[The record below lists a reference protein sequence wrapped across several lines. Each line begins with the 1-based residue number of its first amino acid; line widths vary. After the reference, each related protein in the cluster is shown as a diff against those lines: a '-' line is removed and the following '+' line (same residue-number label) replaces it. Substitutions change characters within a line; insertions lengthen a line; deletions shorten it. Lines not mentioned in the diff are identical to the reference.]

1 MDAMLEQPTGGAS
14 LRTPM
19 GYEEYLA
26 LGETKHHE
34 YYDGLCVVNPPS
46 RSHSRTQAHLVDLI
60 RPHCPDSHEVL
71 TGWGWHIGPELDYE
85 PDIMVTDRSSPDD
98 DVLRHPPPLLVV
110 EISSPSTRD
119 VDFGKKRRSLR
130 RRRRGLVLDRRPPA
144 PGNRRLRE
152 HRRRLRRGSTHHHAS
167 RRRRA
172 LPCPYRPRRV
182 PGRSVSRPGRSLRR
196 SHSPWGSAPP
206 WVILRDV

>member
-1 MDAMLEQPTGGAS
+1 MVDRPIGGAS

-19 GYEEYLA
+19 AYRDYLA
-26 LGETKHHE
+26 LGDTKHHE

-46 RSHSRTQAHLVDLI
+46 RSHSRALANLADLT
-60 RPHCPDSHEVL
+60 RPRCPETHEVL

-119 VDFGKKRRSLR
+119 IDAGPKRRDYAAGGAEWYWIIDLQR
-130 RRRRGLVLDRRPPA
+130 HEAAVLQNVGGGFLEVQRFTTPATAAGPFPLLLDPPI
-144 PGNRRLRE
+144 LM
-152 HRRRLRRGSTHHHAS
+152 AS
-167 RRRRA
+167 
-172 LPCPYRPRRV
+172 
-182 PGRSVSRPGRSLRR
+182 G
-196 SHSPWGSAPP
+196 
-206 WVILRDV
+206 

>member
-1 MDAMLEQPTGGAS
+1 MLEQPPGGGS

-19 GYEEYLA
+19 AYEDYVA
-26 LGETKHHE
+26 LGEAKHHE

-46 RSHSRTQAHLVDLI
+46 RNHSRTQAHLVDLI

-98 DVLRHPPPLLVV
+98 DVLRQPPPLLVV

-119 VDFGKKRRSLR
+119 VDFDKKRRSYAAGGAEWYWVVDLQR
-130 RRRRGLVLDRRPPA
+130 RETVVYQNVDGDFVEMQRLTTATLAAGPFPVPID
-144 PGNRRLRE
+144 PGQF
-152 HRRRLRRGSTHHHAS
+152 
-167 RRRRA
+167 
-172 LPCPYRPRRV
+172 PV
-182 PGRSVSRPGRSLRR
+182 GR
-196 SHSPWGSAPP
+196 
-206 WVILRDV
+206 

>member
-1 MDAMLEQPTGGAS
+1 MPGQPAGGAS

-19 GYEEYLA
+19 DYEEYLA

-46 RSHSRTQAHLVDLI
+46 RTHSRTQSHMVDLL
-60 RPHCPDSHEVL
+60 RPHCPETHEVL
-71 TGWGWHIGPELDYE
+71 TGWGWRIGPELDFE

-119 VDFGKKRRSLR
+119 IDFGKKRRAYAAGGASWYWIVDLLR
-130 RRRRGLVLDRRPPA
+130 QETVVLENVDDTFVEVQRITTPTVAIGPFPVLIGPELSRGQ
-144 PGNRRLRE
+144 
-152 HRRRLRRGSTHHHAS
+152 
-167 RRRRA
+167 
-172 LPCPYRPRRV
+172 
-182 PGRSVSRPGRSLRR
+182 
-196 SHSPWGSAPP
+196 
-206 WVILRDV
+206 

>member
-1 MDAMLEQPTGGAS
+1 MSASIDEPPDGAGPAIGRRRRATLETMVERPVGGAS

-19 GYEEYLA
+19 EYEDYLA

-46 RSHSRTQAHLVDLI
+46 RSHSRTQAHVVDLL

-85 PDIMVTDRSSPDD
+85 PDIMVTDRSAPDD
-98 DVLRHPPPLLVV
+98 DVLRLPPPLLVV

-119 VDFGKKRRSLR
+119 VDWGKKRRSYAAGGAAWYWIVDIQGRETVVFQNIEGDFAEVQRIATATVAAGPLPI
-130 RRRRGLVLDRRPPA
+130 LID
-144 PGNRRLRE
+144 PGE
-152 HRRRLRRGSTHHHAS
+152 F
-167 RRRRA
+167 
-172 LPCPYRPRRV
+172 PV
-182 PGRSVSRPGRSLRR
+182 GR
-196 SHSPWGSAPP
+196 
-206 WVILRDV
+206 

>member
-1 MDAMLEQPTGGAS
+1 MVERPIGGAS

-19 GYEEYLA
+19 AYRDYLA

-46 RSHSRTQAHLVDLI
+46 RSHSRALARLVDLI
-60 RPHCPDSHEVL
+60 RPLCPDSHEVL

-119 VDFGKKRRSLR
+119 VDAGPKLR
-130 RRRRGLVLDRRPPA
+130 GYA
-144 PGNRRLRE
+144 AG
-152 HRRRLRRGSTHHHAS
+152 
-167 RRRRA
+167 RA
-172 LPCPYRPRRV
+172 GWYWIIDLQR
-182 PGRSVSRPGRSLRR
+182 
-196 SHSPWGSAPP
+196 HEAA
-206 WVILRDV
+206 

>member
-1 MDAMLEQPTGGAS
+1 MLDRPLGGAS

-19 GYEEYLA
+19 EYEDYLA

-46 RSHSRTQAHLVDLI
+46 RSHSRTQAHFVDLL
-60 RPHCPDSHEVL
+60 RPHCPATHEVL
-71 TGWGWHIGPELDYE
+71 TGWGWHIGPELDFE

-119 VDFGKKRRSLR
+119 VDFGKKRLSYAAGGAGWYWIVDLLR
-130 RRRRGLVLDRRPPA
+130 QAVVVLENLDATFVERQHITTSAVTAGPFTVPID
-144 PGNRRLRE
+144 PGTF
-152 HRRRLRRGSTHHHAS
+152 SA
-167 RRRRA
+167 
-172 LPCPYRPRRV
+172 
-182 PGRSVSRPGRSLRR
+182 GR
-196 SHSPWGSAPP
+196 
-206 WVILRDV
+206 